1 MPAADVDVS
10 SDLVRRLLA
19 EQFPDL
25 AELPVEFMAN
35 GWDNTMF
42 RIGDELVARLP
53 RREPAASVL
62 LNEQRWLPVL
72 APALELPIPY
82 PERTGLPA
90 LGYPWSWSV
99 VPYLSGVPA
108 ADADGLDL
116 PSVPA
121 VIGRFLA
128 SLHVPAPA
136 DAPANLFRGVPLAAR
151 AEQFTGNLAALAGRV
166 DQEAVLR
173 VWRGALAAPAYE
185 GPPVWLHG
193 DLHPAN
199 ILVSHGRIT
208 GVIDFG
214 DITSGD
220 PATDLSVAW
229 MLLPLP
235 SHGPFRDAYRIARN
249 GSAGPMDEALWTR
262 ARGWALV
269 LAIAFLAYSADN
281 PRMMNV
287 GRRTLRRVLS

>member
-19 EQFPDL
+19 DQFPDL

-35 GWDNTMF
+35 GWDNVLF
-42 RIGDELVARLP
+42 RVGDKLIARLP
-53 RREPAASVL
+53 RREPAAGIL

-72 APALELPIPY
+72 APALELPIPS

-90 LGYPWSWSV
+90 HGYPWSWSV
-99 VPYLSGVPA
+99 VRYLPGVPA

-136 DAPANLFRGVPLAAR
+136 DAPANP
-151 AEQFTGNLAALAGRV
+151 GRV
-166 DQEAVLR
+166 RSRHPRTRDRRSGCTATCALD
-173 VWRGALAAPAYE
+173 GA
-185 GPPVWLHG
+185 
-193 DLHPAN
+193 
-199 ILVSHGRIT
+199 I
-208 GVIDFG
+208 
-214 DITSGD
+214 
-220 PATDLSVAW
+220 
-229 MLLPLP
+229 
-235 SHGPFRDAYRIARN
+235 
-249 GSAGPMDEALWTR
+249 WTR

-269 LAIAFLAYSADN
+269 LALAFLANSGDN
-281 PRMMNV
+281 PQMMGV

>member
-10 SDLVRRLLA
+10 SDLVWRLLT

-53 RREPAASVL
+53 RREPAASTL

-99 VPYLSGVPA
+99 VSYLPGVPA
-108 ADADGLDL
+108 ADANGLDL
-116 PSVPA
+116 ASLPA

-136 DAPANLFRGVPLAAR
+136 DAPANPVRGVPLAAR
-151 AEQFTGNLAALAGRV
+151 AEQFTTNLAALAGRV

-199 ILVSHGRIT
+199 ILVSHGRIN

-214 DITSGD
+214 DLTSGD

-235 SHGPFRDAYRIARN
+235 SHGQFRDAYRIARN
-249 GSAGPMDEALWTR
+249 GSAGLIDEALWTR

-269 LAIAFLAYSADN
+269 LAIAFLAHSADN
-281 PRMMNV
+281 PQIMKV

>member
-72 APALELPIPY
+72 APGLELPIPS

-90 LGYPWSWSV
+90 HGYPWSWSV
-99 VPYLSGVPA
+99 VPYLPGVPA
-108 ADADGLDL
+108 ADANGLDL

-136 DAPANLFRGVPLAAR
+136 DAPANPFRGVPLAAR
-151 AEQFTGNLAALAGRV
+151 AEQFTVNLRTLSGHVNR
-166 DQEAVLR
+166 DAVLR
-173 VWRGALAAPAYE
+173 VWEGALAAPAYE

-199 ILVSHGRIT
+199 ILVSQGRIT

-214 DITSGD
+214 DLTSGD

-249 GSAGPMDEALWTR
+249 GSAGPIDEALWTR

-269 LAIAFLAYSADN
+269 LAIAFLAHSADN
-281 PRMMNV
+281 PRMMTV